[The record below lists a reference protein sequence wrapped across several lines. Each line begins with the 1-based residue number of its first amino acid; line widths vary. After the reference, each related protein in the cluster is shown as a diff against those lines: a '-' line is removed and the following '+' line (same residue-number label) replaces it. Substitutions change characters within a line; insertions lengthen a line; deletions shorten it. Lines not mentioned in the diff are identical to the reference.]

1 MFRNILILF
10 AASLF
15 CFASCKKT
23 TPLEFQPGDKGEL
36 EVEFDNVIGGVN
48 LQLNTGSYTNAS
60 GETFKVSLLNYY
72 ISNIKL
78 QNADGTTYTVPRD
91 SSYFLI
97 KEENPSQQITLRDI
111 PAGNYTGISFVLGVD
126 SLKST
131 APVAERT
138 GVLDPAGDGAG
149 MYWSWNSG
157 YIFLKMEGPSDVAT
171 SGDKKFRYHIGG
183 FGGFSTPM
191 FNNIK
196 QISLTAPGTSV
207 AEVRKGKAEAPHIH
221 IMADASKVMNGPMNI
236 SIATNTTVMV
246 SPFSVNIANNYVSMF
261 SIDHIHND

>member
-1 MFRNILILF
+1 MLYRVLLVWYQLGYTLSALVIAIINSQIFKRFRNILILF

-23 TPLEFQPGDKGEL
+23 TPLEFRPGDKGEL
-36 EVEFDNVIGGVN
+36 EKVEFDNVIGGVN

-97 KEENPSQQITLRDI
+97 KEENPSQLITLRDI

-131 APVAERT
+131 APVQRT
-138 GVLDPAGDGAG
+138 
-149 MYWSWNSG
+149 WS
-157 YIFLKMEGPSDVAT
+157 T
-171 SGDKKFRYHIGG
+171 
-183 FGGFSTPM
+183 
-191 FNNIK
+191 
-196 QISLTAPGTSV
+196 
-207 AEVRKGKAEAPHIH
+207 
-221 IMADASKVMNGPMNI
+221 
-236 SIATNTTVMV
+236 
-246 SPFSVNIANNYVSMF
+246 
-261 SIDHIHND
+261 